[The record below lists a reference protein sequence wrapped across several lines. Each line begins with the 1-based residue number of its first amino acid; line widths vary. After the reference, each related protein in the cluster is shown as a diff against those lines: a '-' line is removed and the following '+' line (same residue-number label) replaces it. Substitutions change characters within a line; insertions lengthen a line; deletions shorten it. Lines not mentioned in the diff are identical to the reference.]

1 MLLEAAGHSCWLRL
15 SPRCAET
22 LMPSPAAT
30 HFKQHHFLFFI
41 LTFILLREKK
51 KKGEA
56 TGSYTNLQFIIFLKN
71 DMKHK

>member
-15 SPRCAET
+15 GPRCAET

-51 KKGEA
+51 KKEKQQA
-56 TGSYTNLQFIIFLKN
+56 VIPTYNLLFF
-71 DMKHK
+71 